1 MLGLPEV
8 GNDGLIGEFVSHLRR
23 SVLMTDPE
31 TRPSVGKDVSSNLI
45 SSDKHSGKAIY
56 GAEDK
61 KIGSIECV
69 MVDKSSGEPA
79 YAVLSIGG
87 ILGMGSDHYP
97 VPWRLLRYDS
107 ELDGYRSDISGNR
120 LKGYPKSVFGSSG
133 SELFDWTARR
143 AELDSYY
150 ANIDEVTT
158 KEGTQSPLTRDTG

>member
-1 MLGLPEV
+1 
-8 GNDGLIGEFVSHLRR
+8 
-23 SVLMTDPE
+23 MTDPE
-31 TRPSVGKDVSSNLI
+31 TRPSVGKDVHQDPVGDGLPPAPDNMRPSSNLV
-45 SSDKHSGKAIY
+45 SSDKHSGKAVY

-61 KIGSIECV
+61 KIGSIESV

-87 ILGMGSDHYP
+87 VLGMGAEHYP
-97 VPWRLLRYDS
+97 VPWRILRYDS

-133 SELFDWTARR
+133 SELFDWSARR

-150 ANIDEVTT
+150 DNIDTVTT
-158 KEGTQSPLTRDTG
+158 KESERSPLTRSSG

>member
-1 MLGLPEV
+1 MSIE
-8 GNDGLIGEFVSHLRR
+8 GNTE
-23 SVLMTDPE
+23 
-31 TRPSVGKDVSSNLI
+31 NLI
-45 SSDKHSGKAIY
+45 SSDKHSGKAVY

-61 KIGSIECV
+61 KIGSIESV

-87 ILGMGSDHYP
+87 ILGMGADHYP
-97 VPWRLLRYDS
+97 VPWRILRYDS

-133 SELFDWTARR
+133 SELFDWTAKR

-150 ANIDEVTT
+150 TNIDDVTT
-158 KEGTQSPLTRDTG
+158 KEAEESPLTRSSG

>member
-1 MLGLPEV
+1 
-8 GNDGLIGEFVSHLRR
+8 
-23 SVLMTDPE
+23 MTDPE
-31 TRPSVGKDVSSNLI
+31 TRPSVGKDVHQDPAGDSPPPAPDNMRPSSNLV
-45 SSDKHSGKAIY
+45 SSDKYNGKAVY

-61 KIGSIECV
+61 KVGAIESV

-87 ILGMGSDHYP
+87 ILGMGAEHYP
-97 VPWRLLRYDS
+97 VPWRLLRFDS

-133 SELFDWTARR
+133 SDLFDWTAER

-150 ANIDEVTT
+150 ANIDTVTT
-158 KEGTQSPLTRDTG
+158 KEGEENPLTRSTG